1 MNFSSCWLI
10 WQLYAYKYIDECS
23 ILIWMVFWLAPSLI
37 ESLGKMDIILSADSL
52 RFLLNLSTLCFETKL
67 NSMSWK
73 CTTWM
78 QQEKKLLFKCV
89 VVFSLHAHV
98 FSLISVFVLF
108 LQYVFAAQFLVLF
121 TAGRRTQQL
130 LYCSLVPQARTSI
143 LALMIICSPVFNP

>member
-37 ESLGKMDIILSADSL
+37 ESLGKMDIIPSADSL

-143 LALMIICSPVFNP
+143 LALMIICSSVFNP

>member
-37 ESLGKMDIILSADSL
+37 ESLGKMDIIPSGDSL

>member
-1 MNFSSCWLI
+1 
-10 WQLYAYKYIDECS
+10 
-23 ILIWMVFWLAPSLI
+23 
-37 ESLGKMDIILSADSL
+37 
-52 RFLLNLSTLCFETKL
+52 
-67 NSMSWK
+67 
-73 CTTWM
+73 M

-143 LALMIICSPVFNP
+143 LALMIICSSVFNP